1 MITICDY
8 EHILV
13 HMKIGGTEIAKL
25 AFIGGSIATLGDG
38 IAALAAGLTLEALKQ
53 DYKTKKNS
61 RTASIKS
68 TKNQLDYFINE
79 LVKIRNNIG

>member
-1 MITICDY
+1 MAIDKDLRDI
-8 EHILV
+8 
-13 HMKIGGTEIAKL
+13 EIAQL
-25 AFIGGSIATLGDG
+25 AFIGGSIAALGDG
-38 IAALAAGLTLEALKQ
+38 IAALVAGLALDALKQ

-79 LVKIRNNIG
+79 LIKIRNIVD

>member
-1 MITICDY
+1 MAIDKDLRDI
-8 EHILV
+8 
-13 HMKIGGTEIAKL
+13 EIAQL
-25 AFIGGSIATLGDG
+25 AFIGGSIAALGDG
-38 IAALAAGLTLEALKQ
+38 IAALAAGLALDALKQ

-79 LVKIRNNIG
+79 LIKIRNIVD

>member
-1 MITICDY
+1 MPTDKDLRDI
-8 EHILV
+8 
-13 HMKIGGTEIAKL
+13 EIAKL

-38 IAALAAGLTLEALKQ
+38 IAALAAGLALEALKQ

-79 LVKIRNNIG
+79 LVKIRNNVG

>member
-1 MITICDY
+1 LPTDKDLRDI
-8 EHILV
+8 
-13 HMKIGGTEIAKL
+13 EIAKL

-38 IAALAAGLTLEALKQ
+38 IAALAAGLALEALKQ

-79 LVKIRNNIG
+79 LVKIRNNVG